1 MLELHKSL
9 PSQIC
14 CSEYMKKKK
23 GDVPYFA
30 LPQSLIVLASS
41 TEIYFV

>member
-23 GDVPYFA
+23 DNVPYFA
-30 LPQSLIVLASS
+30 LPQSLFALASS